1 MSVEIDRLLA
11 RHTVRDFTK
20 EKLSP
25 ELIET
30 ALKIAAKT
38 PTSLNSRPVRVFEI
52 SEHMRDD
59 WISHQ
64 VPVQNAQHLF
74 ALTFS
79 SETAEKHIRE
89 KFAEK
94 FGCDL
99 NDEKVENVLNQYVRP
114 GGEHYP
120 ELQLYLT
127 AGYFSATLEALGGSG
142 CWIRGFDRDIAKKE
156 LNVPQHETVGLL
168 FAAGAEKK

>member
-1 MSVEIDRLLA
+1 MSVEIDRLLT
-11 RHTVRDFTK
+11 RHTVRNFTK

-25 ELIET
+25 EVITT
-30 ALKIAAKT
+30 ALKIAHKT

-52 SEHMRDD
+52 SEHMKDD

-79 SETAEKHIRE
+79 SQTAEKNIRE
-89 KFAEK
+89 KFSKK

-99 NDEKVENVLNQYVRP
+99 NDEKVENILDQYVRP

-127 AGYFSATLEALGGSG
+127 AGYFSASIELQGGCG

-156 LNVPQHETVGLL
+156 LNIPEHESVGLL
-168 FAAGAEKK
+168 FAAGVEKK